1 MPLFNCQI
9 MDASGGVDQRN
20 ITAPSIIEIHR
31 LLDQRNE
38 RLIKAVKKSSLNLEM
53 NIDPYLKKIGL
64 GPSKKLSIKELN
76 IFTRQLELLLSTGI
90 ALLDALD
97 ALERAVVSGKLKNV
111 VQDLRSSVSQGESL
125 SNAMANNSE
134 VFDNFY
140 VNMVRAGEASGQLPN
155 IFNQIQDFVNRNMET
170 QKKIKK
176 ALRYPTFVIAALFI
190 AGYVQITVVMPKMA
204 KTLFSNMSPS
214 ELPLPTKIMLGLGD
228 FLSQYVIVTIFGI
241 IITFSFLKYAINTSR
256 GRLFWDR
263 LKLNIP
269 KLGSLIQA
277 GIVAR
282 FGQIFRTLVA
292 SGVKIENALEIAADT
307 VDNKIFEKDLNLAK
321 RRVLEG
327 VPLSVSLEAEYMPE
341 MATSLIS
348 IGERTGALS
357 LMLDSLAE
365 YFTAELDDKMDAVMG
380 SMEPVLTLII
390 TAFVGLFVLAVFMP
404 MVQNMINMM

>member
-1 MPLFNCQI
+1 
-9 MDASGGVDQRN
+9 MDASGEVDQRN

-97 ALERAVVSGKLKNV
+97 ALERAVVSEKLKNV

-176 ALRYPTFVIAALFI
+176 ALRYPTFVIVALFI

-228 FLSQYVIVTIFGI
+228 FLSQYVIITVFGLITIFAI
-241 IITFSFLKYAINTSR
+241 LKYAINTSS

-341 MATSLIS
+341 MATSLIN

>member
-9 MDASGGVDQRN
+9 MDARGGVNERN

-97 ALERAVVSGKLKNV
+97 ALERAVVSEKLKNV

-176 ALRYPTFVIAALFI
+176 ALRYPTFVIVALFI

-228 FLSQYVIVTIFGI
+228 FLSQYVIITVFGLITIFAI
-241 IITFSFLKYAINTSR
+241 LKYAINTSP

>member
-9 MDASGGVDQRN
+9 MDARGGVNERN

-97 ALERAVVSGKLKNV
+97 ALERAVVSEKLKNV

-176 ALRYPTFVIAALFI
+176 ALRYPTFVIVALFI

-228 FLSQYVIVTIFGI
+228 FLSQYVIITVFGLITIFAI
-241 IITFSFLKYAINTSR
+241 LKYAINTSP

-357 LMLDSLAE
+357 LMLDSLAD

>member
-9 MDASGGVDQRN
+9 MDASGEVDQRN

-97 ALERAVVSGKLKNV
+97 ALERAVVSEKLKNV

-176 ALRYPTFVIAALFI
+176 ALRYPTFVIVALFI

-228 FLSQYVIVTIFGI
+228 FLSQYVIITVFGLITIFAI
-241 IITFSFLKYAINTSR
+241 LKYAINTSS

-341 MATSLIS
+341 MATSLIN

>member
-9 MDASGGVDQRN
+9 MDASGEVDQRN

-97 ALERAVVSGKLKNV
+97 ALERAVVSEKLKNV

-176 ALRYPTFVIAALFI
+176 ALRYPTFVIVALFI

-228 FLSQYVIVTIFGI
+228 FLSQYVIITVFGLITIFSI
-241 IITFSFLKYAINTSR
+241 LKYAINTSS

-341 MATSLIS
+341 MATSLIN

>member
-1 MPLFNCQI
+1 
-9 MDASGGVDQRN
+9 
-20 ITAPSIIEIHR
+20 
-31 LLDQRNE
+31 
-38 RLIKAVKKSSLNLEM
+38 
-53 NIDPYLKKIGL
+53 
-64 GPSKKLSIKELN
+64 
-76 IFTRQLELLLSTGI
+76 
-90 ALLDALD
+90 
-97 ALERAVVSGKLKNV
+97 
-111 VQDLRSSVSQGESL
+111 
-125 SNAMANNSE
+125 
-134 VFDNFY
+134 
-140 VNMVRAGEASGQLPN
+140 
-155 IFNQIQDFVNRNMET
+155 MET

-176 ALRYPTFVIAALFI
+176 ALRYPTFVIVALFI

-228 FLSQYVIVTIFGI
+228 FLSQYVIITVFGLITIFAI
-241 IITFSFLKYAINTSR
+241 LKYAINTSS

-341 MATSLIS
+341 MATSLIN

>member
-9 MDASGGVDQRN
+9 MDARGGVNERN

-97 ALERAVVSGKLKNV
+97 ALERAVVSEKLKNV

-176 ALRYPTFVIAALFI
+176 ALRYPTFVIVALFI

-228 FLSQYVIVTIFGI
+228 FLSQYVIITVFGFITIFAI
-241 IITFSFLKYAINTSR
+241 LKYAINTSP

>member
-97 ALERAVVSGKLKNV
+97 ALERAVVSEKLKNV